1 LPRQVEQRQIPSPGD
16 EKCRLWA
23 DANRKEAIMAL
34 IQTVV
39 PENAEGEVKE
49 IYTILQNAIGVIPTP
64 MLLASASPGL
74 IKMQWEGLQYF
85 TTHPKLTFPLLSTI
99 RYLVAEEYDYAYCTS
114 FNKEL
119 LKKQGVPEE
128 DIEKLTRDP
137 EKAPL
142 EDKDRALVA
151 FVMKA
156 IKTPDA
162 VAQAD
167 MDRLHALGWSD
178 SDIVDAVFH
187 GVSMIGSSILMKAFK
202 MDIAC

>member
-1 LPRQVEQRQIPSPGD
+1 
-16 EKCRLWA
+16 
-23 DANRKEAIMAL
+23 MAL
-34 IQTVV
+34 IQTVA

-49 IYTILQNAIGVIPTP
+49 IYTTLQSAIGVIPTP

-85 TTHPKLTFPLLSTI
+85 STHPTLTFSLLSTI
-99 RYLVAEEYDYAYCTS
+99 RYLVAEVYDYAYCTG
-114 FNKEL
+114 FNKEF
-119 LKKQGVPEE
+119 LKKQGMSEQ
-128 DIEKLTRDP
+128 DIEQVSRDP
-137 EKAPL
+137 EQAPL
-142 EDKDRALVA
+142 EDKDRAMVA

-167 MDRLHALGWSD
+167 MDRLHALGWND
-178 SDIVDAVFH
+178 RDIVDALVH
-187 GVSMIGSSILMKAFK
+187 GVSMIGPSILMKAFK